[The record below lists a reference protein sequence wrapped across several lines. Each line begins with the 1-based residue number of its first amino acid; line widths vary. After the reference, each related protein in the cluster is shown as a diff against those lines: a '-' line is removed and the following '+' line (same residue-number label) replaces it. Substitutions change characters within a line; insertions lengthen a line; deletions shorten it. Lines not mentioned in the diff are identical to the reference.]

1 MKNILLLF
9 LTATIWG
16 TAFVAQSVGM
26 DHVGPFTFTFARS
39 IVGGLFLIPCIWFL
53 RKINGKKENY
63 EATTTRDN
71 PNIEFYTTDNITLE
85 DMNIEINK
93 YKSKKKLINDVKKYI
108 IKENGSCN

>member
-1 MKNILLLF
+1 MFNLTIQRIIFFKLLTIFILISRKSFEVKPNNIVSNSY
-9 LTATIWG
+9 G
-16 TAFVAQSVGM
+16 VY
-26 DHVGPFTFTFARS
+26 
-39 IVGGLFLIPCIWFL
+39 CE
-53 RKINGKKENY
+53 INGKKENY